1 MKKKLTPN
9 LLFFILAAV
18 SITAFLIEISIS
30 GTTPGRSL
38 FFGDSTD
45 SFMDFF
51 NVLACIA
58 TGRPYYCGGLFIYP
72 PFVGIMLFP
81 FLHIIPY
88 SVIESSLKWTTSL
101 TEIPIKYTVNLGKTM
116 KLSQAGLVS
125 LLLFLFLTIL
135 ATAFLISSFYK
146 GKSAEKK
153 FLVFIILL
161 SGGFLFEYERANTII
176 LAVIFL
182 LVFIWLKDSKNA
194 FLRELALIALACA
207 AGIKVYPAVFGL
219 LLIRDKRWKD
229 AIRAVIYGGLV
240 MFLPFLLFGGRHSI
254 RLLFDT
260 LSQSNTGT
268 YSTGLSFKVDL
279 TNAARTLG
287 MLFGWS
293 DQAVIDI
300 CGKLSYALVLL
311 AVVPVCT
318 LKKDWKAV
326 TLVALAVVLTPAFNF
341 YYALS
346 YIVIPVIVFLNAK
359 ESGKTAF
366 LPAILFAI
374 LLSPAYIAVI
384 PEINGTT
391 TGQYGLSV
399 MCMIQNMI
407 SVVLY
412 IWLIVEGWIQFVKN
426 RIRKPALSPEKALTA

>member
-9 LLFFILAAV
+9 LLFFILSAV
-18 SITAFLIEISIS
+18 SVTAFLIEMSIS
-30 GTTPGRSL
+30 GTTAGRSL
-38 FFGDSTD
+38 FFGDTSD
-45 SFMDFF
+45 SFMDFY

-81 FLHIIPY
+81 FLHMIPY
-88 SVIESSLKWTTSL
+88 TVIENNLNWIASFS
-101 TEIPIKYTVNLGKTM
+101 EIPIKYTVNLGKTM
-116 KLSQAGLVS
+116 RLSQAGLVS
-125 LLLFLFLTIL
+125 LLLFLLL
-135 ATAFLISSFYK
+135 AVTVSAFLVSSFYK
-146 GKSAEKK
+146 GKSGEKK
-153 FLVFIILL
+153 FLILIILL

-182 LVFIWLKDSKNA
+182 LIFVWLKDSKNF

-260 LSQSNTGT
+260 LNTSNSGT
-268 YSTGLSFKVDL
+268 YGTGLSFKVDL
-279 TNAARTLG
+279 ANAVRTLG

-293 DQAVIDI
+293 DEAVIDI
-300 CGKLSYALVLL
+300 CGKLSYALLLL

-318 LKKDWKAV
+318 LKKEWKAV
-326 TLVALAVVLTPAFNF
+326 SLLALAVILTPAFNF

-346 YIVIPVIVFLNAK
+346 YIVIPVIVFLNAR
-359 ESGKTAF
+359 ESGKSAF
-366 LPAILFAI
+366 VPAVLFAI
-374 LLSPAYIAVI
+374 LLSPAYITVI
-384 PEINGTT
+384 PEINGLT

-399 MCMIQNMI
+399 MSMIQNMI
-407 SVVLY
+407 LVVFY
-412 IWLIVEGWIQFVKN
+412 IWLIAEGWVQFVKN
-426 RIRKPALSPEKALTA
+426 RMKKPAVSTDTAVTA